1 MDRYDEGDLTVT
13 EKSDEPT
20 LITAMPVH
28 GRHSRSGPA
37 AKKIALED
45 YERGW
50 DAREN
55 GEPFDRKASRSW
67 QQGWDCRNG
76 SA

>member
-1 MDRYDEGDLTVT
+1 VT

-28 GRHSRSGPA
+28 GRHSRPDFA
-37 AKKIALED
+37 AKKIALEE

-50 DAREN
+50 DAREK
-55 GEPFDRKASRSW
+55 GAPFDEDASRSW
-67 QQGWDCRNG
+67 QQGWNCRDVQPT
-76 SA
+76 